1 MYNVY
6 ITIYLKS
13 GDIMTDRETA
23 EIRRRY
29 KTDKNNITHVAGCL
43 VTQTHEIA
51 SEFDVPVASMTEDET
66 DAVFGALKRVLSNV
80 GRNFVDVAFPASEV
94 PNGDVYKMLDA
105 LRASG
110 CKDETARRA
119 LFEKIASCVESDE
132 GYVVLLVHEN
142 YDVFR
147 FGADGERIEE
157 STDTFPYILCAVCPL
172 KSGKPVLTFSTGE
185 NVFVNSTLKSVV
197 TAPTLGFMYPAFNER
212 KADIYT
218 LGYYARDIKD
228 NHAEFAATVFGAQT
242 PMPAAEQKQT
252 FGAVLSESVSDALDL
267 DVVSTVHSG
276 IAELIEEHKQSKE
289 RDPLTISNGTVKRI
303 LRDGGV
309 DEEHVEAFGKKFD
322 EDFGKGAELRPK
334 NIVDPKKFELK
345 TPDVSIKVSPEKKDL
360 VETRVIDGV
369 KFILVR
375 ADGGVELNGVN
386 IEIK

>member
-1 MYNVY
+1 
-6 ITIYLKS
+6 
-13 GDIMTDRETA
+13 MTDRETA

-29 KTDKNNITHVAGCL
+29 KNDKNNITHIAGCL

-51 SEFDVPVASMTEDET
+51 SEFDVPVATMTEDET
-66 DAVFGALKRVLSNV
+66 EAVFGTLKKVLSNV
-80 GRNFVDVAFPASEV
+80 GRNFVDISFPASEI
-94 PNGDVYKMLDA
+94 PNGEIYKMLDA
-105 LRASG
+105 LRSSG
-110 CKDETARRA
+110 CKDEAARHA
-119 LFEKIASCVESDE
+119 LFEKIAACVETDE
-132 GYVVLLVHEN
+132 GCVVMLAHEN

-147 FGADGERIEE
+147 FGSDGEKLED

-172 KSGKPVLTFSTGE
+172 KSGKPVLTFSAG
-185 NVFVNSTLKSVV
+185 NSVFVNSTLKSIV
-197 TAPTLGFMYPAFNER
+197 TSPTLGFMYPAFNDR

-218 LGYYARDIKD
+218 VGYYARDIKD
-228 NHAEFAATVFGAQT
+228 NHAEFAATVFGAET

-252 FGAVLSESVSDALDL
+252 FGAVLSESVSDALNL

-276 IAELIEEHKQSKE
+276 LAELIEEHKQNRD
-289 RDPLTISNGTVKRI
+289 RDPLTISKGTVKRI

-309 DEEHVEAFGKKFD
+309 DEERVEAFGKKFD

-334 NIVDPKKFELK
+334 NIVDTKKFELK

-386 IEIK
+386 IEIG

>member
-1 MYNVY
+1 
-6 ITIYLKS
+6 
-13 GDIMTDRETA
+13 MTDRETA

-29 KTDKNNITHVAGCL
+29 KPDKNNVTRISGCM
-43 VTQTHEIA
+43 VTQTREIA
-51 SEFDVPVASMTEDET
+51 SEFDVPVAAMTEDET
-66 DAVFGALKRVLSNV
+66 EAVFGVFRRTLSNT
-80 GRNFVDVAFPASEV
+80 GRNFVDVSFPASEV

-110 CKDETARRA
+110 GKDETARRA

-132 GYVVLLVHEN
+132 GYVVMLVHEN

-147 FGADGERIEE
+147 FGADGEKTED

-172 KSGKPVLTFSTGE
+172 KSGRPVLTFSTGE
-185 NVFVNSTLKSVV
+185 NVFVNTALKSIV
-197 TAPTLGFMYPAFNER
+197 TAPTLGFMYPAFNDR

-218 LGYYARDIKD
+218 LGYYSRDIKD

-267 DVVSTVHSG
+267 DVVSNVHSG

-289 RDPLTISNGTVKRI
+289 RDPLTISKGTVKRI